1 MFSGNVFRRDI
12 GDDFVLIMKFCLN
25 LRYFDLSYSGFGDED
40 MKDVIDVLK
49 FVFNLKFLDLS
60 GCKLI

>member
-1 MFSGNVFRRDI
+1 MFSGNVSRKDI

-25 LRYFDLSYSGFGDED
+25 FRYLDLSYSGFGDED
-40 MKDVIDVLK
+40 MKVVIDVLK
-49 FVFNLKFLDLS
+49 FVLYLRLLNLS